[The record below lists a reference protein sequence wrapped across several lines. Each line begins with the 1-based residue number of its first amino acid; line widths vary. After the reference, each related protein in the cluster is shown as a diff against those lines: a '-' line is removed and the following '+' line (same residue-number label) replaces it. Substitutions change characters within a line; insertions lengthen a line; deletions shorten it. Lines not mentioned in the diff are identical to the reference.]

1 MSPTR
6 ILITG
11 GGRGIGR
18 AIALR
23 FAQPGVKICVAART
37 SAELDKVVEEI
48 EAKGGEAIAAQCNLR
63 DHGSIEAAVFRA
75 VDFFDGEMDLLVNN
89 AGIFDVKPLEE
100 CDPDFIQRHFEVNL
114 IGAMQVTQEALA
126 ALREASNA
134 RVVMINSTAGQ
145 QGYPG
150 STVYCATKYGMR
162 GFADALRLEL
172 QDDGVQVT
180 TIYPDSTDTTI
191 FDGVNLELDRSAMD
205 RPEDVAE
212 VVWRCATGAE
222 TRTDVPVRR

>member
-18 AIALR
+18 AIALH

-75 VDFFDGEMDLLVNN
+75 VDFFGGEMDLLVNN
-89 AGIFDVKPLEE
+89 AGIFDIKPLDE
-100 CDPDFIQRHFEVNL
+100 CDPDMIQRFLEVNL
-114 IGAMQVTQEALA
+114 IGAMQVTQEALP
-126 ALREASNA
+126 ALREAESA
-134 RVVMINSTAGQ
+134 CVVMVNSTAGLK
-145 QGYPG
+145 GYPG
-150 STVYCATKYGMR
+150 STVYCATKYALR
-162 GFADALRLEL
+162 GFADALREEL
-172 QDDGVQVT
+172 AEDGVHVRT
-180 TIYPDSTDTTI
+180 VYPDVTDTTML
-191 FDGVNLELDRSAMD
+191 DGLDIDRSDAD
-205 RPEDVAE
+205 SPETVAS
-212 VVWRCATGAE
+212 VVARAATGE
-222 TRTDVPVRR
+222 DDRNDIPVRE